1 MSVDFVS
8 SSAARV
14 DAERQVLVLK
24 KNQDVAKAVG
34 QSLVDLVK
42 AAPAPAPAPGRI
54 DTYA

>member
-1 MSVDFVS
+1 MSVDSV
-8 SSAARV
+8 SSAASCV

-34 QSLVDLVK
+34 QSLVDLLK
-42 AAPAPAPAPGRI
+42 AAPAPAPGRI